1 MSNNIPRIINYK
13 HIDFNKL
20 EYYQPHKTQQNV
32 RISNVAYRV
41 KPNQAIPIYI
51 ETPKLKTPTGIFKL
65 ENKYFIDFEIDI
77 SNNVSFYDFLV
88 SFDEKNVS
96 SCHFHSNDWF
106 NNRIPYDVIEDYYK
120 SPLKLQR
127 GGNLP
132 LFRVKLPTHHNKI
145 LAEFYNNKREQID
158 MNKIEPGDEMICIL
172 EMTGLRFLSQQFIVD
187 WELSKSK
194 IMRSVDNV
202 NKLPSGYLFSD
213 DTETNSLH
221 PKDQEPLITNDNI
234 ECSSIITETND
245 NENELIMNEDTI
257 HNYIIE
263 PLQKVNE
270 EYNDEQNEN
279 ENIDINEEAITFN
292 DEDDDEDDEDIFY
305 DSEYEL
311 DNEEIEGV
319 LKIDLSNNNKNSI
332 ELMNEDNEIKIQNE
346 IKINEAKQ
354 KILEYQK
361 MLEEQQKVLEN
372 IKI

>member
-20 EYYQPHKTQQNV
+20 EYYQPHKTPHNT

-77 SNNVSFYDFLV
+77 SNNDSSFYDFLV

-106 NNRIPYDVIEDYYK
+106 NHLIPYDVIEDYYK

-132 LFRVKLPTHHNKI
+132 IFRVKLPTHHNKV

-213 DTETNSLH
+213 DTTDITETQD
-221 PKDQEPLITNDNI
+221 PEPLTTHDNI
-234 ECSSIITETND
+234 ECSSIINETFEKD
-245 NENELIMNEDTI
+245 NEMIMNEDI
-257 HNYIIE
+257 VNDNNIME
-263 PLQKVNE
+263 PLQTV
-270 EYNDEQNEN
+270 NDEQN

-292 DEDDDEDDEDIFY
+292 DEDEDDEDIFY

-319 LKIDLSNNNKNSI
+319 LKIDLSNNKNKNSI
-332 ELMNEDNEIKIQNE
+332 ELMNENNENEIKIKIENE